1 MRERFEV
8 VNVAGRRVDRK
19 FQASNEEK
27 ATLTGAEQVNWLLE
41 PNYRNKVGFYTHTIC
56 KCIHLNQ
63 LSIFFRKEEDVASS
77 PENSPSKQSTMKKQS
92 DSLDRKVK
100 LILSKD
106 LGDPDELKADEPSS
120 DEEQGLNTVKE
131 EDISSAEDGTLLKVL
146 NLKSSIF

>member
-1 MRERFEV
+1 M
-8 VNVAGRRVDRK
+8 
-19 FQASNEEK
+19 
-27 ATLTGAEQVNWLLE
+27 
-41 PNYRNKVGFYTHTIC
+41 
-56 KCIHLNQ
+56 
-63 LSIFFRKEEDVASS
+63 ASS

-131 EDISSAEDGTLLKVL
+131 EDISSAEDGTLLKVS
-146 NLKSSIF
+146 NSWAIHFTAQRYII